1 MWPPS
6 EFDTLDL
13 SKEVLLDTW
22 GFWKYIFFLISIPQ
36 VRLLSLAPWKLK
48 RSWSSFPLTCTSRGW
63 GSRESLVMVRMGC
76 FYNAV
81 GRVFSFRSLLSS
93 SVLFCESDRTYDVVT
108 IGAPAAHHQGFK
120 GCGLRKL
127 LHKLEEA
134 RKQWVNGR
142 EKKYTFILYLVIE

>member
-1 MWPPS
+1 
-6 EFDTLDL
+6 
-13 SKEVLLDTW
+13 
-22 GFWKYIFFLISIPQ
+22 
-36 VRLLSLAPWKLK
+36 
-48 RSWSSFPLTCTSRGW
+48 
-63 GSRESLVMVRMGC
+63 MVRMGC

-134 RKQWVNGR
+134 RKQ
-142 EKKYTFILYLVIE
+142 